1 MARHNKWQDSVQLAA
16 AKEEVFRTRL
26 TIDGSRIN
34 IDMDCGTP
42 TASLLTVKLLLNS
55 IISTRGAKFMT
66 IDIKDFY
73 LNTPMERPEY
83 LRMKMAN
90 FPDDVIEHY
99 KLKDKVDAK
108 GNLYVKCMKGMY
120 GLPHVGI
127 IAQRLLEERLNK
139 AGYHQSDRTPGFWK
153 HE

>member
-1 MARHNKWQDSVQLAA
+1 M
-16 AKEEVFRTRL
+16 RL

-42 TASLLTVKLLLNS
+42 TASLLTVKMLLNS
-55 IISTRGAKFMT
+55 VISTKGAKFMT
-66 IDIKDFY
+66 IDIKYFY

-108 GNLYVKCMKGMY
+108 GNLYVKCRKGMY
-120 GLPHVGI
+120 GLPNAGI
-127 IAQRLLEERLNK
+127 IAQKLLEERLNK
-139 AGYHQSDRTPGFWK
+139 AGYYQSDKTPGFWK
-153 HE
+153 HKWRPVALSLIVDGF